1 MPGALLAVAL
11 AAGSAVG
18 PAQPAAMP
26 ASPEARFAVRLCMSL
41 EAPAEE
47 SLLACRQAAAA
58 SLPAEWSATIRGYL
72 ARRLAAQARWEEVIE
87 IYRAL
92 GGARPSEAEWP
103 RRLGAALLFG
113 AGRPSEA
120 EAALREALR
129 RNGGS
134 AATWALLGC
143 ALAARGRAAEAASAL
158 ERAQSLDGEYLQVR
172 PALLAV
178 LEAARRGES
187 WP

>member
-1 MPGALLAVAL
+1 MSGALLAFAL
-11 AAGSAVG
+11 AAGSVAA
-18 PAQPAAMP
+18 PAQPAALP
-26 ASPEARFAVRLCMSL
+26 AGPEARAAVRLCMSL
-41 EAPAEE
+41 ESPAEE
-47 SLLACRQAAAA
+47 SLVACRQAAAA

-72 ARRLAAQARWEEVIE
+72 ARRLAAQAGWDEVIE

-92 GGARPSEAEWP
+92 SAERPGEAEWP

-113 AGRPSEA
+113 TGRPSEA

-129 RNGGS
+129 RDDAS
-134 AATWALLGC
+134 AATWATLGC
-143 ALAARGRAAEAASAL
+143 ALATRGRHAEAVSAF
-158 ERAQSLDGEYLQVR
+158 ERAQSKDGEYLQGR